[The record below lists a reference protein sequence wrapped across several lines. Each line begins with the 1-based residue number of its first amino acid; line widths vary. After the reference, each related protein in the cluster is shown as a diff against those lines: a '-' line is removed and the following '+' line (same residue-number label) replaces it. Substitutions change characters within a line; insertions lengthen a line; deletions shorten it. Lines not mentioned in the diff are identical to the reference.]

1 MYNTLGQKL
10 RHASQKCFEDGKLS
24 EDEKHKYFMSVTEE
38 EILTGLL
45 KLPGNISEQCMC
57 FVRIFENIDLNDKV
71 APRFIDMLQDK
82 TIDEEAQKILQLLR
96 DEKVANKIN
105 NKETNFS
112 RYSIVYCIWCTLV
125 NVCLANFQY
134 FGFERTWW
142 RLFRLSVPDEGY
154 SRNLSCALNLISTF
168 KGAHTGIVFEQYKS
182 DVLLESR
189 LLTGQRPPP
198 NNQWK
203 TLRLSVYVTL
213 HLQKPWRWPVLTKT
227 TDNFLFYHLVTAAKN
242 KRGLH

>member
-134 FGFERTWW
+134 FGFERT
-142 RLFRLSVPDEGY
+142 
-154 SRNLSCALNLISTF
+154 
-168 KGAHTGIVFEQYKS
+168 
-182 DVLLESR
+182 
-189 LLTGQRPPP
+189 
-198 NNQWK
+198 
-203 TLRLSVYVTL
+203 
-213 HLQKPWRWPVLTKT
+213 
-227 TDNFLFYHLVTAAKN
+227 
-242 KRGLH
+242 

>member
-1 MYNTLGQKL
+1 M
-10 RHASQKCFEDGKLS
+10 LS
-24 EDEKHKYFMSVTEE
+24 
-38 EILTGLL
+38 
-45 KLPGNISEQCMC
+45 
-57 FVRIFENIDLNDKV
+57 
-71 APRFIDMLQDK
+71 LQDK
-82 TIDEEAQKILQLLR
+82 YVYIRIIITSIYVYIHIIITSIYVYIHIIITSIYVYIHIIIISIYVYIHIISSENRPANNSIIRRWPRTVSINDEYHIPILWLWAYLMKVIQAERTWWRLFRLSVP
-96 DEKVANKIN
+96 DEGYSGWAYLMKVIQA
-105 NKETNFS
+105 
-112 RYSIVYCIWCTLV
+112 
-125 NVCLANFQY
+125 
-134 FGFERTWW
+134 ERTWW

>member
-154 SRNLSCALNLISTF
+154 SGWAYLMKVIPETCRVHEIWYLHLKGHIPVLYLNNINLMFSWKVDYWLA
-168 KGAHTGIVFEQYKS
+168 KGH
-182 DVLLESR
+182 
-189 LLTGQRPPP
+189 LLTINGRPFVYQYMLPFICK
-198 NNQWK
+198 NHDDD
-203 TLRLSVYVTL
+203 LS
-213 HLQKPWRWPVLTKT
+213 
-227 TDNFLFYHLVTAAKN
+227 
-242 KRGLH
+242 

>member
-1 MYNTLGQKL
+1 LCSWCPNSYIDNITLAIL
-10 RHASQKCFEDGKLS
+10 FRSPPLFWLYCSQRF
-24 EDEKHKYFMSVTEE
+24 
-38 EILTGLL
+38 
-45 KLPGNISEQCMC
+45 
-57 FVRIFENIDLNDKV
+57 LNYLAFQSFDIERTWWRLFWAYLMKV
-71 APRFIDMLQDK
+71 IQA
-82 TIDEEAQKILQLLR
+82 
-96 DEKVANKIN
+96 
-105 NKETNFS
+105 
-112 RYSIVYCIWCTLV
+112 
-125 NVCLANFQY
+125 
-134 FGFERTWW
+134 ERTWW